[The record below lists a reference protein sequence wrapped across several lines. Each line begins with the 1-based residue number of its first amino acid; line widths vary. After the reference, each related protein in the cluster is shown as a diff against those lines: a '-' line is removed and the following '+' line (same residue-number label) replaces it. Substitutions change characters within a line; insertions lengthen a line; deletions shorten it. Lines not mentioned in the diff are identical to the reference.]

1 MDGTTAT
8 IGMTQDG
15 ALRTGTV
22 CSVTLPRVGDRIEAN
37 QIIGEI
43 ESSRTTKQIIAISGR
58 VINVNTGIEADPK
71 LINYPE
77 PSSEGGG
84 WLIKVDVSGAS
95 VEGLMDSRE
104 YFFSSLTSAFTA
116 YEEMFPRR

>member
-1 MDGTTAT
+1 MRCGSAPFVLSRCH
-8 IGMTQDG
+8 GL
-15 ALRTGTV
+15 A
-22 CSVTLPRVGDRIEAN
+22 
-37 QIIGEI
+37 I
-43 ESSRTTKQIIAISGR
+43 ESRPIKSSGKLKAVEQQSIIAISGR

-71 LINYPE
+71 LINYYPE

-104 YFFSSLTSAFTA
+104 CFFSSLTSAFTA

>member
-71 LINYPE
+71 QDAVCCVVVSVRCRTQQHPPE
-77 PSSEGGG
+77 
-84 WLIKVDVSGAS
+84 
-95 VEGLMDSRE
+95 
-104 YFFSSLTSAFTA
+104 
-116 YEEMFPRR
+116 RRCS

>member
-1 MDGTTAT
+1 
-8 IGMTQDG
+8 MTQDG

-22 CSVTLPRVGDRIEAN
+22 CSVRIEAN

-71 LINYPE
+71 LINYYPE